1 MSLLEIGSVT
11 KRFGG
16 FTAVD
21 KVSLKVNK
29 GDIKFLIGP
38 NGAGKST
45 LFKMIIGVHSLNS
58 GNVLFNGKK
67 IEKLSLSERINLG
80 MGVKFQAPSV
90 FNELTIKENLS
101 LATKSKSNQEIFNFL
116 KKFGLENDQEQLA
129 GDLSHG
135 KKQWLDIAMC
145 SISEPELI
153 FLDEPTAGLSYEET
167 KKTGEIVKSLNEK
180 GIKFVIVEHNMDILK
195 QIAKSVA
202 VLHLGKLF
210 FEGTAKEVLSNNQ
223 VMNIYLGIS

>member
-129 GDLSHG
+129 GDLS
-135 KKQWLDIAMC
+135 
-145 SISEPELI
+145 
-153 FLDEPTAGLSYEET
+153 
-167 KKTGEIVKSLNEK
+167 
-180 GIKFVIVEHNMDILK
+180 
-195 QIAKSVA
+195 
-202 VLHLGKLF
+202 
-210 FEGTAKEVLSNNQ
+210 NNQ

>member
-1 MSLLEIGSVT
+1 
-11 KRFGG
+11 
-16 FTAVD
+16 
-21 KVSLKVNK
+21 
-29 GDIKFLIGP
+29 
-38 NGAGKST
+38 
-45 LFKMIIGVHSLNS
+45 
-58 GNVLFNGKK
+58 
-67 IEKLSLSERINLG
+67 
-80 MGVKFQAPSV
+80 
-90 FNELTIKENLS
+90 
-101 LATKSKSNQEIFNFL
+101 
-116 KKFGLENDQEQLA
+116 
-129 GDLSHG
+129 
-135 KKQWLDIAMC
+135 MC

-180 GIKFVIVEHNMDILK
+180 GITFVIVEHNMDILK

>member
-11 KRFGG
+11 KTFGG

-101 LATKSKSNQEIFNFL
+101 LATKSKSHQEIFDFL

-145 SISEPELI
+145 SISEPKLI

-180 GIKFVIVEHNMDILK
+180 GVTFVIVEHNMDILK

-223 VMNIYLGIS
+223 IMNIYFGIS